1 VHDLSFETPPL
12 ILSRHLDCSAYAAI
26 YPFRFMALEGGLVS
40 YGVDLSETF
49 PRALNMWIVS

>member
-1 VHDLSFETPPL
+1 
-12 ILSRHLDCSAYAAI
+12 
-26 YPFRFMALEGGLVS
+26 MALEGGLVS